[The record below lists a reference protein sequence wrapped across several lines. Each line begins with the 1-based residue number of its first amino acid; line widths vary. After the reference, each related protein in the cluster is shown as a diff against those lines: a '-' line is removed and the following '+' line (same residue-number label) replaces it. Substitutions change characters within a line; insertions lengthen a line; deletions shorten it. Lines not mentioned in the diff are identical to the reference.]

1 MHPKHPHLQLLQSLT
16 IPKQFS
22 ESRLQEAAVGLFK
35 NISTK
40 SSLKK
45 VLKKKLI
52 CLNGKVATTADF
64 VRGGENLELFQ
75 DMTSAPHVQIELPV
89 EVLFEDDHL
98 AFVYKPSG
106 IAVSGNKKWTLENAL
121 HKALEPSSQFDALSR
136 PDPIHRLDYATS
148 GVLLVGKT
156 STAVI
161 ALNQLFETRKIEK
174 TYLAVAIGEIIPSG
188 SLENK
193 IDGKD
198 AKTSFALIDRI
209 ASPRFGFLNL
219 VTLQPETGR
228 KHQIRKHLSDFGNPI
243 LGDRLYGKETM
254 ILKGK
259 GLYLHASN
267 LAFIHPVTNENM
279 RVSAKVPKKILKL
292 FPNNVAEKTS

>member
-1 MHPKHPHLQLLQSLT
+1 MHPKNPHLLLLQSLT

-45 VLKKKLI
+45 VLKKNLI

-64 VRGGENLELFQ
+64 VRGGETLELFQ

-121 HKALEPSSQFDALSR
+121 QKALEPSSQFDALSR
-136 PDPIHRLDYATS
+136 PEPIHRLDYPTS
-148 GVLLVGKT
+148 GVLLIGKT

-161 ALNQLFETRKIEK
+161 ALNQLFENRKIEK
-174 TYLAVAIGEIIPSG
+174 TYVAVAIGEIIPSG
-188 SLENK
+188 IIENK
-193 IDGKD
+193 IDGKNS
-198 AKTSFALIDRI
+198 KTSFVLTNRI

-228 KHQIRKHLSDFGNPI
+228 KHQIRKHLSEIGNPI

-267 LAFIHPVTNENM
+267 LAFIHPITNENL
-279 RVSAKVPKKILKL
+279 RISAEVPKKILKL
-292 FPNNVAEKTS
+292 FPNNIAKNNS

>member
-1 MHPKHPHLQLLQSLT
+1 MHPKNPHLLLLQSLT

-45 VLKKKLI
+45 VLKKNLI

-64 VRGGENLELFQ
+64 VRGGETLELFQ

-121 HKALEPSSQFDALSR
+121 QKALEPSSQFDALSR
-136 PDPIHRLDYATS
+136 PEPIHRLDYPTS
-148 GVLLVGKT
+148 GVLLIGKT

-161 ALNQLFETRKIEK
+161 ALNQLFENRKIEK
-174 TYLAVAIGEIIPSG
+174 TYVAVAIGEIIPSG
-188 SLENK
+188 IIENK
-193 IDGKD
+193 IDGKNS
-198 AKTSFALIDRI
+198 KTSFVLTNRI

-228 KHQIRKHLSDFGNPI
+228 KHQIRKHLSEIGNPI

-267 LAFIHPVTNENM
+267 LAFIHPITNENL
-279 RVSAKVPKKILKL
+279 RIFAEVPKKILKL
-292 FPNNVAEKTS
+292 FPNNIAKNNS